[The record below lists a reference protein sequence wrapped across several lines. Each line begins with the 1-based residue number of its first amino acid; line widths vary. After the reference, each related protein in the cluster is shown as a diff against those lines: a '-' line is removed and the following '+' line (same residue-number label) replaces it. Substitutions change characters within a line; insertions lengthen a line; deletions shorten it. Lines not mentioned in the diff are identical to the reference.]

1 MNEMKIEEKSHIKE
15 MKAQND
21 NFTNTL
27 YKRPFSIEKIKKDL
41 NRIKNYNSRTSNNQ
55 DKHLLE
61 LRKKFKEK
69 VMKEYSSNEK
79 MPLSKNLDNLYRF
92 IKKINNNNLN
102 IKSIKSRGGIIP
114 AKKKFNRQRSDF
126 DLPMI
131 SSRKLRKQLI
141 IRDNSKN
148 MSLLN
153 DYFNSKEQENIIHSE
168 IMGPKEMFKNNQRT
182 IKISSFVNTS
192 KVNDIPINNEPK
204 LYDINEIN
212 EKFNLKLNLSN
223 Y

>member
-1 MNEMKIEEKSHIKE
+1 MKIEEKSHIKE

-61 LRKKFKEK
+61 LRKKLKEK

-92 IKKINNNNLN
+92 IKKN
-102 IKSIKSRGGIIP
+102 
-114 AKKKFNRQRSDF
+114 
-126 DLPMI
+126 
-131 SSRKLRKQLI
+131 
-141 IRDNSKN
+141 
-148 MSLLN
+148 
-153 DYFNSKEQENIIHSE
+153 
-168 IMGPKEMFKNNQRT
+168 
-182 IKISSFVNTS
+182 
-192 KVNDIPINNEPK
+192 
-204 LYDINEIN
+204 
-212 EKFNLKLNLSN
+212 
-223 Y
+223 

>member
-61 LRKKFKEK
+61 LRKKLKEK

-102 IKSIKSRGGIIP
+102 IKSIKSRGGIISS
-114 AKKKFNRQRSDF
+114 KKKFNRQRSDF

-131 SSRKLRKQLI
+131 SSSIISAEACEIAQPSPTYPPSVIIPSSSTCNSNTILSPQDGLTPFIVKLGFSILCLCIGLRLCSVSI
-141 IRDNSKN
+141 
-148 MSLLN
+148 SL
-153 DYFNSKEQENIIHSE
+153 
-168 IMGPKEMFKNNQRT
+168 
-182 IKISSFVNTS
+182 
-192 KVNDIPINNEPK
+192 
-204 LYDINEIN
+204 
-212 EKFNLKLNLSN
+212 
-223 Y
+223 